1 MKRIEISGS
10 KVMWRNRAMIKV
22 GARVRARAIVREPG
36 IYLNWR
42 RD

>member
-1 MKRIEISGS
+1 M
-10 KVMWRNRAMIKV
+10 KV
-22 GARVRARAIVREPG
+22 GARARARARVRARAIVREPG